1 MIARR
6 DNIGTTPT
14 FAFLEVS
21 LGLDIPHYVME
32 HPYIVALHRDAADMT
47 VLTNVGHST
56 NSSGGCLADL

>member
-6 DNIGTTPT
+6 DNIGTNPT

-32 HPYIVALHRDAADMT
+32 HPYIVALNRDTTDMT
-47 VLTNVGHST
+47 ILANVGHSPK
-56 NSSGGCLADL
+56 SSGGCLADP